1 MLINTYVALGERDEA
16 IKYINIAK
24 SSSSERVSNIG
35 KINEIILL
43 AKDGEADKALEL
55 CKRNI
60 EKYDFYV
67 LYLNLLYNYGDVD
80 MYNEAFKKRVI
91 EVDQF
96 KSSLKEGEYSG
107 YINYVTTN
115 NNGDEVENEN
125 KHLFYEKI

>member
-1 MLINTYVALGERDEA
+1 M
-16 IKYINIAK
+16 
-24 SSSSERVSNIG
+24 SNIG

-43 AKDGEADKALEL
+43 VKDGEVDKALEL

-80 MYNEAFKKRVI
+80 EYNEAFKKRVI

-115 NNGDEVENEN
+115 DNGEEVENKN